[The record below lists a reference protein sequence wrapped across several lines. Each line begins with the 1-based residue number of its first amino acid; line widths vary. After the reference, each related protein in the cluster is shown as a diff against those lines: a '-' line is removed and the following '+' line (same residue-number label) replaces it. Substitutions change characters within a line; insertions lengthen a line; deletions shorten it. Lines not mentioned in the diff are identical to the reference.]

1 MILVARGGHCT
12 QLARME
18 SNVLKGP
25 ATTNRLGQFDIFSW
39 ALKSPKKS
47 PAGAPLRRF
56 CACKM
61 SQKFIE
67 IHRIT
72 GPRSWKSMEIR
83 KSPWSAQK
91 TPKFT
96 DIQRIFQTS
105 NPPRFSESKLHA
117 KHVPRLLE
125 AWDAML
131 AADFTN
137 GMCYTTKIYEV
148 LPCYEL
154 QPKSHGVN
162 YWMYILH
169 FIYHI
174 LIYICIYRYI
184 CILCIWRF
192 VKMYFPGFVDKSQFL
207 ACRFLLCL

>member
-25 ATTNRLGQFDIFSW
+25 ATTNRLGQFDFFLGTKIT
-39 ALKSPKKS
+39 KEIP
-47 PAGAPLRRF
+47 PGAPLRRF

-61 SQKFIE
+61 SLKIIE

-72 GPRSWKSMEIR
+72 GPRSWKSGKAHGQRR
-83 KSPWSAQK
+83 KPQSAPK
-91 TPKFT
+91 TFKE
-96 DIQRIFQTS
+96 FQTS

-137 GMCYTTKIYEV
+137 VCATRRSTKYF
-148 LPCYEL
+148 
-154 QPKSHGVN
+154 HATN
-162 YWMYILH
+162 YNLNLM
-169 FIYHI
+169 
-174 LIYICIYRYI
+174 
-184 CILCIWRF
+184 
-192 VKMYFPGFVDKSQFL
+192 
-207 ACRFLLCL
+207 A

>member
-47 PAGAPLRRF
+47 PLVHGAPLRRF

-72 GPRSWKSMEIR
+72 GPRWSWKSMEIR
-83 KSPWSAQK
+83 KTPWSACAEN
-91 TPKFT
+91 PKVHQRHSKNFSNIKSSKILRVKASCQT
-96 DIQRIFQTS
+96 CSPPLGGLGRYAGCRLHQRIRSTRRRSTKYF
-105 NPPRFSESKLHA
+105 HA
-117 KHVPRLLE
+117 
-125 AWDAML
+125 
-131 AADFTN
+131 TN
-137 GMCYTTKIYEV
+137 
-148 LPCYEL
+148 
-154 QPKSHGVN
+154 
-162 YWMYILH
+162 
-169 FIYHI
+169 
-174 LIYICIYRYI
+174 
-184 CILCIWRF
+184 
-192 VKMYFPGFVDKSQFL
+192 
-207 ACRFLLCL
+207 